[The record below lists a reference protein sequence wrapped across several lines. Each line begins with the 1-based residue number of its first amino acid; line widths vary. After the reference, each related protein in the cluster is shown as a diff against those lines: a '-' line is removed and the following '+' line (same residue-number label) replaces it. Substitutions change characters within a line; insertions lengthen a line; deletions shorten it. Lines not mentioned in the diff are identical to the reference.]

1 MRTIL
6 VYPAAALLAVAA
18 VVAHASQADLVRFT
32 TTMELDQGRAT
43 ALRLVAGDPTSADAV
58 AAATW
63 WLDHLSSL
71 PEPGEILDVVAGP
84 TDPEVRFIL
93 SRIASQLHDGPPAD
107 VLADLELAGPWGTF
121 GLVELGR
128 AQDTGDRP
136 LPPPETPW
144 RGPETP
150 YRVPLRS
157 LDGGVAVPSQLQFGG
172 VVTVL
177 GTFTLASAFDG
188 YLAVE
193 GRGSL
198 RLAVND
204 QPVADL
210 TYAGL
215 QDPEITWYR
224 TRLAAGHHRINVA
237 MAPVDVASVRL
248 SLIGADGSL
257 PLLEPAAVESGWA
270 QGSVTPGDPPARQA
284 LSAVASADRE
294 DLLRHVASAKLRGDP
309 RRHEAAVRA
318 LLDADPD
325 DAIHNLIAADYYLFA
340 PTGAATEVDYRAAGD
355 HLRAASGLPL
365 QRLMAYHLALR
376 QQRDEDAD
384 GLLDD
389 LVTHHPDDPR
399 VLRLRIAEAIRNG
412 WGREAEE
419 ALARLVYSIGDR
431 RETDRIRLDVL
442 DAEHRWREYAALL
455 QHLGRHDEPDLDL
468 VADLAQNCRFELALE
483 ASERLLASVSDP
495 DIEAE
500 VIRLWLDHGQLD
512 RARAAT
518 DDALTRWGPLER
530 LVALWLETA
539 PDEAARNERLLRV
552 LDLRPGDVQL
562 HSLAWDAGL
571 VTPFWRD
578 HTVDALALA
587 AKQEEPAENL
597 DSILILD
604 QAVERVFPDGS
615 SLYYYHGLSKALTPQ
630 GARRIGQ
637 LQQMPGLVRL
647 RLRIVKPDGRIVVPS
662 DVGPNTA
669 NLALRDIEPG
679 DLVEEQYVAGVER
692 VAPNRRGHLPPY
704 TYRFADSDRAFGLS
718 EYALILPADLEILV
732 AGVFDGLEYEDVADG
747 DLRTIRWR
755 SRGVPPIPAE
765 PFGPPS
771 SELLPW
777 VTYGFAVSW
786 ADVGNSLRERILP
799 TLRTTPELER
809 FAAQRLDGGDPEAG
823 LARFVDD
830 LLDRVE
836 AGERLLDTG
845 LSAGGSFSLERGNR
859 LGITAGALAGAGW
872 EVDLVMARPRMV
884 AGTHLEVPSPDL
896 FLAPVLRVTR
906 NERTFWIDLRE
917 NRAGVGRI
925 NAILQ
930 GGDALVVPL
939 TRPDVAPFILD
950 ELPTFPNPQLEERSA
965 LRAEVA
971 EDGSAAVTFTMW
983 LRDAQAEQLRQN
995 LQSVPTDRLDMVYGR
1010 MASGLFPGA
1019 TAVRGSTTDDEQM
1032 LELTL
1037 SLQLPNACDVSGT
1050 ELRCRSLVVSRPL
1063 APTLASLP
1071 ERTFDLILDLPV
1083 IRSHQATIVPPD
1095 GWRVEAAP
1103 RRIQTRWGSVEESRS
1118 PADDGA
1124 TISDLRLEV
1133 PAVTVSPDEY
1143 AEFARFCRAVDELM
1157 SRPPTLTRAANR

>member
-578 HTVDALALA
+578 HTRRR
-587 AKQEEPAENL
+587 P
-597 DSILILD
+597 
-604 QAVERVFPDGS
+604 
-615 SLYYYHGLSKALTPQ
+615 
-630 GARRIGQ
+630 GA
-637 LQQMPGLVRL
+637 
-647 RLRIVKPDGRIVVPS
+647 GR
-662 DVGPNTA
+662 
-669 NLALRDIEPG
+669 
-679 DLVEEQYVAGVER
+679 Q
-692 VAPNRRGHLPPY
+692 
-704 TYRFADSDRAFGLS
+704 
-718 EYALILPADLEILV
+718 
-732 AGVFDGLEYEDVADG
+732 
-747 DLRTIRWR
+747 
-755 SRGVPPIPAE
+755 
-765 PFGPPS
+765 
-771 SELLPW
+771 
-777 VTYGFAVSW
+777 
-786 ADVGNSLRERILP
+786 
-799 TLRTTPELER
+799 
-809 FAAQRLDGGDPEAG
+809 
-823 LARFVDD
+823 
-830 LLDRVE
+830 
-836 AGERLLDTG
+836 
-845 LSAGGSFSLERGNR
+845 AGG
-859 LGITAGALAGAGW
+859 
-872 EVDLVMARPRMV
+872 
-884 AGTHLEVPSPDL
+884 
-896 FLAPVLRVTR
+896 TR
-906 NERTFWIDLRE
+906 
-917 NRAGVGRI
+917 
-925 NAILQ
+925 
-930 GGDALVVPL
+930 
-939 TRPDVAPFILD
+939 
-950 ELPTFPNPQLEERSA
+950 
-965 LRAEVA
+965 
-971 EDGSAAVTFTMW
+971 
-983 LRDAQAEQLRQN
+983 
-995 LQSVPTDRLDMVYGR
+995 
-1010 MASGLFPGA
+1010 
-1019 TAVRGSTTDDEQM
+1019 
-1032 LELTL
+1032 
-1037 SLQLPNACDVSGT
+1037 
-1050 ELRCRSLVVSRPL
+1050 
-1063 APTLASLP
+1063 
-1071 ERTFDLILDLPV
+1071 
-1083 IRSHQATIVPPD
+1083 
-1095 GWRVEAAP
+1095 
-1103 RRIQTRWGSVEESRS
+1103 
-1118 PADDGA
+1118 
-1124 TISDLRLEV
+1124 
-1133 PAVTVSPDEY
+1133 
-1143 AEFARFCRAVDELM
+1143 
-1157 SRPPTLTRAANR
+1157 